1 MNDQHIAQL
10 EARLEKLT
18 EGIFAHIFG
27 KRVQAHDIALQLVRA
42 LENRL
47 EPSSNGD
54 MRPVAPDHYH
64 IHVHPG
70 ALKHIGERYPN
81 LAQVL
86 SDQIVEM
93 ASNAD
98 YQLNSLPH
106 VKFVPDPKLSTN
118 QIVIS
123 ADHGSQPEN
132 TTAVMKPITNP
143 ATQAPP
149 TNAQIIISGQTSIPL
164 NSAIITIGRSRLNDI
179 VLDDSY
185 VSRTHAQIR
194 LRFGYYTVFDTNS
207 QSGTFV
213 NEVRIHD
220 HRLQTGDIIR
230 VGNSSL
236 VYLQDEPDSISQTGI
251 LHIDD

>member
-54 MRPVAPDHYH
+54 MRPIAPDYYR
-64 IHVHPG
+64 IYVHPG
-70 ALKHIGERYPN
+70 ALNHIRERYPN

-98 YQLNSLPH
+98 YQLNHVPH
-106 VKFVPDPKLSTN
+106 VKFMPDARLSTS
-118 QIVIS
+118 QIIIS
-123 ADHGSQPEN
+123 ADHGAQPGN
-132 TTAVMKPITNP
+132 TTAAMKPIKNP

-149 TNAQIIISGQTSIPL
+149 KNAQIIISGQTSIPL
-164 NSAIITIGRSRLNDI
+164 NSTIITIGRSRQNDI
-179 VLDDSY
+179 VLEDSY

-194 LRFGYYTVFDTNS
+194 LRFGHYTVFDTNS
-207 QSGTFV
+207 QAGTFV
-213 NEVRIHD
+213 NEVRIHE

-230 VGNSSL
+230 LGNSSL
-236 VYLQDEPDSISQTGI
+236 VYLEDEPDSISQTGI
-251 LHIDD
+251 LYLDD